1 MSELH
6 SVKRKRKTKT
16 KQNQIPTFSIKVSN
30 SNEEQVLEETLS
42 QQPFE
47 EQSFEDELLEEEE
60 EEEEEEKK
68 MKKNE
73 QRKEQ
78 AKATNKNKYPKYY
91 QYKPS
96 TFPSFKIKQSDGN
109 IVYAKDLSGNQ
120 NEAVF
125 LKNDLTKL
133 NEEMLLEEP
142 IEDILERARTLS
154 IEKQKIRKIKQEY
167 YQQNKKKEINN
178 EMWTSKYQPK
188 RYFDLISNETT
199 NREILGWLMS
209 WKNKKKQPKQKQKQQ
224 QPQQQQFRNFQNNSN
239 NNNNNNNNKRF
250 NRSKFKYRYNLN
262 KDSNIL
268 LVSGAAG
275 IGKTSVVQILAK
287 HCGFDLIEINASDE
301 RSNNMFKNRIKAA
314 LGQQSLPGQKP
325 LCFLFDEID
334 GSISSKST
342 PRSRSRSNQ
351 KSKPIASSFFSP
363 LNQNS
368 RSRGKQNR
376 NSRKP
381 QSQSQSDENGI
392 NYLISNIKKLR
403 SPVICVC
410 NELYTLALRRLRRAS
425 YVIKMKPPETSDILK
440 RLDEICA
447 KEKIE
452 TTNEFLVEIV
462 NKNNND
468 IRGCLRTL
476 EFLSR
481 NPPNFFKFRSDN
493 IYGKSK
499 KNKKINLKEI
509 TLDNYQKITI
519 DRDYSRNLFETIEY
533 VFNRNK
539 DLTSKTQ
546 QSSLI
551 SNGGSSGG
559 SGSGNAFGNNG
570 ENRQGSTQRKR
581 KSNQIIESLNQTQS
595 YAGKIQKFWRS
606 FKIIKEFNNDD
617 FLLNSIFN
625 NFLNLDYP
633 DIFLHKTSNISDWFV
648 FNDLVIATRNKT
660 MDFSLNKYLPFPILA
675 IGKDCQ
681 RIGND
686 IRFDLASMN
695 KQRQKLKQNI
705 EICNSFLENIPQKL
719 KSSSINMKVLAT
731 ELAPYLSRMINPAPL
746 ANFTIKNNYDRQ
758 KLIDKITKIHFNY
771 SLSYISEEGFTG
783 QMQYTLSPQIDLVGR
798 FPSLPSYKTLSTRIL
813 NSLFTKL
820 ENKEEIKKT
829 ESHFTKKKYN
839 KKNKFN
845 GTTFLSEL
853 ANRKKSKLKINV
865 IIPDVVFRFHE
876 GFTNAVR
883 IPLSISSLL

>member
-6 SVKRKRKTKT
+6 SAKRKRKTKA
-16 KQNQIPTFSIKVSN
+16 KQKQEQIPTFSIQVSN
-30 SNEEQVLEETLS
+30 SQEEQILEETLS
-42 QQPFE
+42 QPTFE
-47 EQSFEDELLEEEE
+47 EELFEEEDPKPKQKL
-60 EEEEEEKK
+60 KK
-68 MKKNE
+68 KANS
-73 QRKEQ
+73 KE
-78 AKATNKNKYPKYY
+78 TKYY
-91 QYKPS
+91 QDKPS

-109 IVYAKDLSGNQ
+109 VVYAKDLSGYQ
-120 NEAVF
+120 SESVF

-142 IEDILERARTLS
+142 IEDILERAKILS

-167 YQQNKKKEINN
+167 YQQNKNKEIND
-178 EMWTSKYQPK
+178 EMWTSRYQPK

-209 WKNKKKQPKQKQKQQ
+209 WKNKKKQSKQKQKQQ
-224 QPQQQQFRNFQNNSN
+224 QQQQQQQQQFRKFQNNSN

-275 IGKTSVVQILAK
+275 VGKTSMIQILAK

-301 RSNNMFKNRIKAA
+301 RSSNMFKNRIKAA
-314 LGQQSLPGQKP
+314 LGQKPLPGQKP
-325 LCFLFDEID
+325 FCFLFDEID
-334 GSISSKST
+334 GSISS
-342 PRSRSRSNQ
+342 RSSSNSNSNQ
-351 KSKPIASSFFSP
+351 KPKPTASSFFSA
-363 LNQNS
+363 LKQKS
-368 RSRGKQNR
+368 RSSPKQAR
-376 NSRKP
+376 NPRQS

-410 NELYTLALRRLRRAS
+410 NELYTLALRKLRRVS

-452 TTNEFLVEIV
+452 ANNEFLVEII

-481 NPPNFFKFRSDN
+481 NPPNFYKFHSDN

-509 TLDNYQKITI
+509 TVDHIQRITI

-546 QSSLI
+546 QNSLV
-551 SNGGSSGG
+551 SNYGTNSGSKGTTPSTG
-559 SGSGNAFGNNG
+559 SGTGGNEKNG
-570 ENRQGSTQRKR
+570 ERGAQRKR
-581 KSNQIIESLNQTQS
+581 KSSQIIGSPNQTKS
-595 YAGKIQKFWRS
+595 YAGKIQKFWRT
-606 FKIIKEFNNDD
+606 FKIVKEFNDDD
-617 FLLNSIFN
+617 FLIKAIFH
-625 NFLNLDYP
+625 NFLNMDYP
-633 DIFLHKTSNISDWFV
+633 DIFLHKTANISDWFV
-648 FNDLVIATRNKT
+648 FNDYVVATRNRT
-660 MDFSLNKYLPFPILA
+660 MNFSLNKYLPFAILA

-681 RIGND
+681 RIGQD
-686 IRFDLASMN
+686 TYFDLATMN
-695 KQRQKLKQNI
+695 KHRQKLKQNK

-719 KSSSINMKVLAT
+719 KSSNINLKVLAT
-731 ELAPYLSRMINPAPL
+731 ELAPYLSRMITPAPL

-798 FPSLPSYKTLSTRIL
+798 FSSLPSYKTLSTRIL

-820 ENKEEIKKT
+820 ENKEDIKKT
-829 ESHFTKKKYN
+829 ESHYSKKKKN
-839 KKNKFN
+839 QKNKFN

-853 ANRKKSKLKINV
+853 ANRKKSKLKIDV